1 MMATATQTD
10 AMKTTDCPDFYW
22 QYRLDRLVS
31 KKGSEL
37 SFSAS
42 SYPDVTGAKALYDAY
57 YLDLTLSGK
66 LAGFDWMSEKEI
78 SDSEWLSIYRS
89 ICQWTATTAKAN
101 KPSTSNLPA
110 NDFDLLKAFYPQI
123 NFRDLDTNFI
133 VDEVGSNFPY
143 KNMKEMMGA
152 AINGKLNVPGY
163 SASSVT
169 SIEATEVRAS
179 LKTLESNTM
188 KKIDTIYEDAMKY
201 AQNPFPDEQA
211 KKHYQTLRT
220 KLADFPQGAAGW
232 AAYRSKMEMEVDEM
246 AKLASKKEDEH
257 HHHGDDH
264 GPSPAE
270 EFQKKY
276 GKNLDEMQERM
287 IKYKADPEKFLENSI
302 FEKYGKAGLDIWKK
316 SQEFSAN
323 MSVMSESDKTAA
335 EKSFADFLKS
345 A

>member
-1 MMATATQTD
+1 MAVATETE
-10 AMKTTDCPDFYW
+10 AMKAQDCPDFYW

-31 KKGSEL
+31 KKGGEL
-37 SFSAS
+37 AFSPS
-42 SYPDVTGAKALYDAY
+42 SYPDVSGAKSLYDAY

-66 LAGFDWMSEKEI
+66 LAGFDWMAEKDI

-89 ICQWTATTAKAN
+89 ICQWTSTTAKAN
-101 KPSTSNLPA
+101 KPSTSNLPS
-110 NDFDLLKAFYPQI
+110 NDFDLLKSFYPQL
-123 NFRDLDTNFI
+123 NFRDLETGFA

-143 KNMKEMMGA
+143 KNMKELLGA
-152 AINGKLNVPGY
+152 AMAGKLNIPGY

-169 SIEATEVRAS
+169 SLEAGEVRSA

-188 KKIDTIYEDAMKY
+188 KKIDVIYEDAMKY
-201 AQNPFPDEQA
+201 AKNAFPDDQA
-211 KKHYQTLRT
+211 KSHYKALRA

-232 AAYRSKMEMEVDEM
+232 ADYRAKMEKEVDEM

-257 HHHGDDH
+257 HHHGEDH

-276 GKNLDEMQERM
+276 GKSLDEMQERM

-302 FEKYGKAGLDIWKK
+302 MEKYGKNGLDIWKK

-323 MSVMSESDKTAA
+323 MNVMSDSEKAAA
-335 EKSFADFLKS
+335 EKSFSDFLKS